1 MLVARHKTILM
12 GLTRSL
18 STLTG
23 SDPTF
28 SIDEL
33 AKKKKKY
40 PTDKAIVGW
49 DSHGRIPPR
58 EAHPILLGDCCYQL
72 CVKKNHGS
80 PTRHNKSFSCAMYN
94 VPSRHAAWLGSS
106 RILCFRFTCPTCV
119 RAYLRMYINVIS
131 CVHDMWNM

>member
-1 MLVARHKTILM
+1 M

-72 CVKKNHGS
+72 CVKKKHGS
-80 PTRHNKSFSCAMYN
+80 PTRHN
-94 VPSRHAAWLGSS
+94 
-106 RILCFRFTCPTCV
+106 
-119 RAYLRMYINVIS
+119 
-131 CVHDMWNM
+131 